1 MFLQQ
6 LLIPSGSEIL
16 WGASFYTL
24 KSVGCFSIYVK
35 GTSGSFL
42 SLSVMQGMGLSRE
55 ENCLQNMPILEG
67 SLTLQSAYKGA
78 GS

>member
-6 LLIPSGSEIL
+6 LLMPSGSEIL

-42 SLSVMQGMGLSRE
+42 SLSVMQGIGLSRE
-55 ENCLQNMPILEG
+55 EPCWQNMPILEG
-67 SLTLQSAYKGA
+67 SLTLQTGL
-78 GS
+78 